1 MNCVSQKPLSFII
14 IKEYYAKSLVDKEE
28 NMEVIITVFE
38 LVWSAILSIN
48 YNKNWKYWKQLKKL
62 KTTENITILCI
73 YVSLI
78 QSFS

>member
-48 YNKNWKYWKQLKKL
+48 YNKNRKHWKQP
-62 KTTENITILCI
+62 KTTENNRKHHHFMHLC
-73 YVSLI
+73 
-78 QSFS
+78 FTNF